1 VAAAVATQSRQ
12 EPRHRLK
19 RMAQAGLRCLQQL
32 VSNLER
38 QRLSGPAG
46 ADSAG
51 VTCSIGCW

>member
-1 VAAAVATQSRQ
+1 
-12 EPRHRLK
+12 
-19 RMAQAGLRCLQQL
+19 MAQAGLRCLQQL

-51 VTCSIGCW
+51 VTYSIGCW